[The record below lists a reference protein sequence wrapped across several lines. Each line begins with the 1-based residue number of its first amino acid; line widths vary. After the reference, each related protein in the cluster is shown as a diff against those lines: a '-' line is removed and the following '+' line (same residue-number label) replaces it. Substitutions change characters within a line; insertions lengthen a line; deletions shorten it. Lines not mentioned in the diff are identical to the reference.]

1 MVWPH
6 VKEGRGGYHQED
18 VKHASARKEK
28 KGEAQEKM
36 VGQYQGGHER
46 VQDDGRHGTRSKCVA
61 HEDKGR
67 PIATWRRPLGEKKV
81 RRGKVFRS
89 IYIVISEK
97 QRYYGGH
104 VGFQDVRQEHK
115 FANVPIGFV
124 NLRNVFLDIKVII
137 V

>member
-1 MVWPH
+1 MVWPR

-18 VKHASARKEK
+18 VKHASARKE

-67 PIATWRRPLGEKKV
+67 PIATWRRPLGEKV
-81 RRGKVFRS
+81 R
-89 IYIVISEK
+89 IM
-97 QRYYGGH
+97 Q
-104 VGFQDVRQEHK
+104 Q
-115 FANVPIGFV
+115 
-124 NLRNVFLDIKVII
+124 
-137 V
+137 